1 MIQYSDRGKVRIK
14 DLIWYSIVA
23 FPLTSTIKVYV
34 GPLNLILT
42 ILLFGLFFY
51 NYYRTQM
58 FKSEFLLCF
67 YAVLGVLVNVAING
81 FHFFQYEHGFLLS
94 LFDFI
99 LSFFYIPSRRFYS
112 VYEKS

>member
-58 FKSEFLLCF
+58 FKSEFLQRCTK
-67 YAVLGVLVNVAING
+67 GT
-81 FHFFQYEHGFLLS
+81 
-94 LFDFI
+94 
-99 LSFFYIPSRRFYS
+99 
-112 VYEKS
+112 

>member
-14 DLIWYSIVA
+14 DLIWYIIVV

-51 NYYRTQM
+51 NYYRITDVQ
-58 FKSEFLLCF
+58 KASCCF
-67 YAVLGVLVNVAING
+67 VFMQCSA
-81 FHFFQYEHGFLLS
+81 F
-94 LFDFI
+94 
-99 LSFFYIPSRRFYS
+99 
-112 VYEKS
+112 

>member
-58 FKSEFLLCF
+58 FKSEFLRGCSCF
-67 YAVLGVLVNVAING
+67 VFMQCSAFWLMLQSMASIFSVRTW
-81 FHFFQYEHGFLLS
+81 FFTFP
-94 LFDFI
+94 F
-99 LSFFYIPSRRFYS
+99 
-112 VYEKS
+112 

>member
-1 MIQYSDRGKVRIK
+1 MIKYSDRGKVKIK
-14 DLIWYSIVA
+14 DLIWYIIVA

-58 FKSEFLLCF
+58 FKSELLLCF
-67 YAVLGVLVNVAING
+67 YAVLYQVLVKM
-81 FHFFQYEHGFLLS
+81 LL
-94 LFDFI
+94 LAVLVVTI
-99 LSFFYIPSRRFYS
+99 RAT
-112 VYEKS
+112 

>member
-14 DLIWYSIVA
+14 DLIWYIIVA

-51 NYYRTQM
+51 KIGR
-58 FKSEFLLCF
+58 
-67 YAVLGVLVNVAING
+67 AHV
-81 FHFFQYEHGFLLS
+81 
-94 LFDFI
+94 
-99 LSFFYIPSRRFYS
+99 
-112 VYEKS
+112 

>member
-1 MIQYSDRGKVRIK
+1 MIQYSDRGKVKIK
-14 DLIWYSIVA
+14 DLIWYIIVA

-58 FKSEFLLCF
+58 FKSELLLCF
-67 YAVLGVLVNVAING
+67 YAVLGVLMNVAING
-81 FHFFQYEHGFLLS
+81 FHFFSTNMVFYFPFLILYFLFFINQYKWQT
-94 LFDFI
+94 I
-99 LSFFYIPSRRFYS
+99 LC
-112 VYEKS
+112 